1 MRSQSARSRWQPSC
15 VRATNWGNSGEFCSV
30 ECDHARGYEYETT
43 MHFIRKFFDAA
54 NQSAGALNR
63 QIIHI
68 TQRNLNLSL
77 DLAKSLASAR
87 DPSEIVELQA
97 SFWWK
102 QFNEFTTQV
111 EEVRKRLF
119 GSTFEHTVRETTPGP
134 ALRRPHARPLPEHS
148 PPAQDPDNTRPE
160 QKPAKQIVET
170 PTFAAQTETAE
181 SKVGRPTPR
190 LQRSTAEKRS
200 ARPRS
205 TSPDSARKHAK
216 RRCR

>member
-1 MRSQSARSRWQPSC
+1 
-15 VRATNWGNSGEFCSV
+15 
-30 ECDHARGYEYETT
+30 
-43 MHFIRKFFDAA
+43 MHFIRTFFDAA

-87 DPSEIVELQA
+87 DPSEIVKLQA

-102 QFNEFTTQV
+102 QFNEFTIQV
-111 EEVRKRLF
+111 EEVQRRLF
-119 GSTFEHTVRETTPGP
+119 GSTFEHTAREPSPGP
-134 ALRRPHARPLPEHS
+134 ALRRPHTRPLPEHS
-148 PPAQDPDNTRPE
+148 PPAQDPNNTRPE
-160 QKPAKQIVET
+160 QKPAKQIVEP
-170 PTFAAQTETAE
+170 PTLAAETAE
-181 SKVGRPTPR
+181 TAKSKVGRPTPR

-205 TSPDSARKHAK
+205 TSRDRASKQGERKPQATRTPTHRITRAVAARPHA
-216 RRCR
+216 RQSET